1 MTEVDAATAG
11 KEPVEGG
18 NAGMGTQ
25 YLEVRGLTV
34 AFDGFKAVNGVDL
47 TLFQGDLRF
56 LIGPN
61 GAGKTTVID
70 ALTGLVPA
78 NGSASKSG
86 VEAFAHSLRTGGPA
100 KVRMLYQHFAHE
112 PIGVWQVI
120 RENARGLY
128 VRGRLITDTQRGRE
142 CLALLGEGALNGL
155 SIGFRTVR
163 ARRDAKTGLRHLLE
177 IELWEISVVTFP
189 LLAQSQVTAVGAA
202 AAAANEI
209 RRATA
214 ALRS

>member
-1 MTEVDAATAG
+1 MTLHFERGRKRLAQITAPARIAALSDDEFEGYASLFGVADSAG
-11 KEPVEGG
+11 DVV
-18 NAGMGTQ
+18 Q
-25 YLEVRGLTV
+25 
-34 AFDGFKAVNGVDL
+34 
-47 TLFQGDLRF
+47 
-56 LIGPN
+56 
-61 GAGKTTVID
+61 
-70 ALTGLVPA
+70 TG
-78 NGSASKSG
+78 
-86 VEAFAHSLRTGGPA
+86 AFAQSLRARGPA

-120 RENARGLY
+120 REDARGLY
-128 VRGRLITDTQRGRE
+128 VRGRLVTDTQRGRE

-163 ARRDAKTGLRHLLE
+163 ARRDAKTGLRALLE

-189 LLAQSQVTAVGAA
+189 LLTGSQVTAVGAGADA
-202 AAAANEI
+202 ADEI

>member
-1 MTEVDAATAG
+1 MSLSFEREARRLAQFTAPARIAALSNDEFEGYASLFGVADSAG
-11 KEPVEGG
+11 DVVQ
-18 NAGMGTQ
+18 AG
-25 YLEVRGLTV
+25 
-34 AFDGFKAVNGVDL
+34 
-47 TLFQGDLRF
+47 
-56 LIGPN
+56 
-61 GAGKTTVID
+61 
-70 ALTGLVPA
+70 
-78 NGSASKSG
+78 
-86 VEAFAHSLRTGGPA
+86 AFAHSLRTRGPA

-120 RENARGLY
+120 REDARGLY
-128 VRGRLITDTQRGRE
+128 VRGRLITDTQRDRE